1 MLWVRRIKQGLIYG
15 TLALGV
21 IWVGLFLFLAPALPD
36 LSDLRTMR
44 KSPGITIV
52 AADGTTLDQR
62 GAFNGVF
69 VPLNALPPYLAQAVI
84 ATEDRRFYQHFG
96 MDVVGFGRA
105 IVANIRAGRIVQGGS
120 TITQQLAKN
129 LYLSSER
136 TVVRKLRELM
146 LAIWLEARLDKDD
159 ILAAY
164 LNRVYLGD
172 GTYGV
177 EAAARR
183 YFGKSARNLSL
194 PESAVIAGLL
204 KAPSRYAPT
213 NDLKRSR
220 ARAEQVLLNMV
231 DAGYITAAQATA
243 AVRKPAVP
251 VKAVEGP
258 HRARYFVDWVHE
270 LLPEW
275 ASRTMDDLVV
285 FTTLDPAMQR
295 QGEKAVSDAL
305 RRYGKSRN
313 AGQAALVALD
323 RFGAIKAMVGGR
335 SYRESQFNRAVQAS
349 RQPGSA
355 FKPFVYLAALEA
367 GMDPATRVT
376 DSPVTIDGWQPQN
389 VSGRYAGD
397 VTLKR
402 ALAELINTVAV
413 KLSES
418 VGREKVRE
426 TARRLGIASPLST
439 QPSLALGTSEVT
451 VLELTAAYLPF
462 ANGGR
467 GGAPYAVSEI
477 RTRSGDVIYRRQ
489 PWPND
494 RVVDA
499 QQVQRMNEMLSE
511 VIRSGTGKAARPGDR
526 PAAGK
531 TGTTQDYRDGWFVGY
546 TADLVA
552 GVWIGN
558 DDNTPMRRGGG
569 GDVPAR
575 IWRQFIIEAS
585 KDMPVR
591 PLRGTE
597 EDDLIAVGEVVHQ
610 VVAWFRQLTGQASS
624 PPQSEEEAQQKKLVE
639 RVEDWL
645 HENAGRAEPSRSS
658 QPSEPNWPF
667 TAE

>member
-1 MLWVRRIKQGLIYG
+1 MLWVRRTKKALIYG
-15 TLALGV
+15 TLALGIV
-21 IWVGLFLFLAPALPD
+21 WVGLFLFLAPALPD

-52 AADGTTLDQR
+52 AADGSTLDRR

-69 VPLNALPPYLAQAVI
+69 VTLDALPKHLAQAVI
-84 ATEDRRFYQHFG
+84 ATEDRRFYRHFG

-105 IVANIRAGRIVQGGS
+105 MLVNIRAGRIVQGGS

-129 LYLSSER
+129 LYLSPER

-146 LAIWLEARLDKDD
+146 LAIWLEARLDKDE

-172 GTYGV
+172 GTFGV

-183 YFGKSARNLSL
+183 YFGKSARQLSL
-194 PESAVIAGLL
+194 AESAIIAGLL

-213 NDLKRSR
+213 NDLARSR
-220 ARAEQVLLNMV
+220 ARAAQVLRNMV
-231 DAGYITAAQATA
+231 DAGFLSDSQAKAAMRA
-243 AVRKPAVP
+243 PAVP
-251 VKAVEGP
+251 VKAVRGP
-258 HRARYFVDWVHE
+258 HRARYFVDWVHD

-275 ASRTMDDLVV
+275 ASRTRDDLVV
-285 FTTLDPAMQR
+285 FTTLDPAMQKVA
-295 QGEKAVSDAL
+295 EDAVAAAL
-305 RRYGKSRN
+305 RRYGKSRRV
-313 AGQAALVALD
+313 GQAALVALG
-323 RFGAIKAMVGGR
+323 RYGAVRAMVGGR

-355 FKPFVYLAALEA
+355 FKPFVYLTALEA
-367 GMDPATRVT
+367 GLRPGTQITDAPASV
-376 DSPVTIDGWQPQN
+376 DGWEPRN
-389 VSGRYAGD
+389 ISGRYAGP

-402 ALAELINTVAV
+402 ALADSINTVAV
-413 KLSES
+413 TLSER
-418 VGREKVRE
+418 VGREKVRD
-426 TARRLGIASPLST
+426 TARRMGITSPLT
-439 QPSLALGTSEVT
+439 AHPSLALGTSEVS

-467 GGAPYAVSEI
+467 GGVPYAVTEI

-494 RVVDA
+494 RVMATANVR
-499 QQVQRMNEMLSE
+499 QMNDMLSE
-511 VIRSGTGKAARPGDR
+511 AIRSGTGKAARPGTR

-558 DDNTPMRRGGG
+558 DDNAPMRRGGG
-569 GDVPAR
+569 GGVPAE
-575 IWRQFIIEAS
+575 IWRRFIVGAS
-585 KDMPVR
+585 KDLPER
-591 PLRGTE
+591 PLRDTDEGE
-597 EDDLIAVGEVVHQ
+597 LIAVSDVLERVA
-610 VVAWFRQLTGQASS
+610 AWFRTLTGQA
-624 PPQSEEEAQQKKLVE
+624 PERPQSEEATQQKRLAAQIE
-639 RVEDWL
+639 AWL
-645 HENAGRAEPSRSS
+645 RRNAGTMKPAPSAPPEEP
-658 QPSEPNWPF
+658 E
-667 TAE
+667 

>member
-1 MLWVRRIKQGLIYG
+1 MIWVRRIKQVLIYG
-15 TLALGV
+15 TLALGI
-21 IWVGLFLFLAPALPD
+21 IWAGLFLFLAPALPD

-44 KSPGITIV
+44 KSPGIMIV

-69 VPLNALPPYLAQAVI
+69 VPLQTLPPHLAQAVI

-129 LYLSSER
+129 LYLSPER

-172 GTYGV
+172 GTFGV
-177 EAAARR
+177 EAASRR
-183 YFGKSARNLSL
+183 YFGKSARQLSL
-194 PESAVIAGLL
+194 AEAAIIAGLL

-213 NDLKRSR
+213 NDLSRSQ
-220 ARAEQVLLNMV
+220 ARAAQVLRNMV
-231 DAGYITAAQATA
+231 EAGFISEAQATTA
-243 AVRKPAVP
+243 ARAPAVP
-251 VKAVEGP
+251 VKAVQGP
-258 HRARYFVDWVHE
+258 HRARYFVDWVHD

-275 ASRTMDDLVV
+275 ASRTKDDLVV
-285 FTTLDPAMQR
+285 FTTLDPEMQR
-295 QGEKAVSDAL
+295 QAEKAVADAL

-323 RFGAIKAMVGGR
+323 RFGAVKAMVGGR

-355 FKPFVYLAALEA
+355 FKPFVYLTALEA
-367 GMDPATRVT
+367 GMVPETRVT
-376 DSPVTIDGWQPQN
+376 DSPVSVEDWQPQN
-389 VSGRYAGD
+389 ISGRYAGE

-402 ALAELINTVAV
+402 ALAESINTVAV
-413 KLSES
+413 KLSET
-418 VGREKVRE
+418 VGREKVRD
-426 TARRLGIASPLST
+426 TARRMGITSTLSAH
-439 QPSLALGTSEVT
+439 PSLALGTSEVT

-467 GGAPYAVSEI
+467 GGVPHAVVEI
-477 RTRSGDVIYRRQ
+477 RTRSGDVIYRRR

-494 RVVDA
+494 RVVETPN
-499 QQVQRMNEMLSE
+499 VRRMNDMLSE
-511 VIRSGTGKAARPGDR
+511 VIRTGTGKAARPGSR

-558 DDNTPMRRGGG
+558 DDNAPMQRGGG

-575 IWRQFIIEAS
+575 IWRQFVVEAS

-591 PLRGTE
+591 ALGDTDE
-597 EDDLIAVGEVVHQ
+597 GELIAVGEILHRVA
-610 VVAWFRQLTGQASS
+610 AWFRSLTGQK
-624 PPQSEEEAQQKKLVE
+624 PDRPQSEEETRQKRLVIQ
-639 RVEDWL
+639 VEDWL
-645 HENAGRAEPSRSS
+645 RRNSGRIAPASPGRQEDV
-658 QPSEPNWPF
+658 E
-667 TAE
+667 

>member
-1 MLWVRRIKQGLIYG
+1 MIWVRRIKQVLIYG
-15 TLALGV
+15 TLALGI
-21 IWVGLFLFLAPALPD
+21 IWAGLFLFLAPALPD

-44 KSPGITIV
+44 KSPGIMIV

-69 VPLNALPPYLAQAVI
+69 VPLQTLPAHLAQAVI

-129 LYLSSER
+129 LYLSPER

-172 GTYGV
+172 GTFGV
-177 EAAARR
+177 EAASRR
-183 YFGKSARNLSL
+183 YFGKSARQLSL
-194 PESAVIAGLL
+194 AEAAIIAGLL

-213 NDLKRSR
+213 NDLSRSQ
-220 ARAEQVLLNMV
+220 ARAAQVLRNMV
-231 DAGYITAAQATA
+231 EAGFISEAQATTA
-243 AVRKPAVP
+243 ERAPAVP
-251 VKAVEGP
+251 VKAVQGP
-258 HRARYFVDWVHE
+258 HRARYFVDWVHD

-275 ASRTMDDLVV
+275 ASRTKDDLVV
-285 FTTLDPAMQR
+285 FTTLDPEMQR
-295 QGEKAVSDAL
+295 QAEKAMADEL

-323 RFGAIKAMVGGR
+323 RFGAVKAMVGGR

-367 GMDPATRVT
+367 GMAPETRVT
-376 DSPVTIDGWQPQN
+376 DSPVSVEDWQPQN
-389 VSGRYAGD
+389 ISGRYAGE

-402 ALAELINTVAV
+402 ALAESINTVAV
-413 KLSES
+413 KLSET

-426 TARRLGIASPLST
+426 TAQRMGITSTLSAH
-439 QPSLALGTSEVT
+439 PSLALGTSEVT

-467 GGAPYAVSEI
+467 GGVPHAVVEI
-477 RTRSGDVIYRRQ
+477 RTRSGDVIYRRR

-494 RVVDA
+494 RVVETLN
-499 QQVQRMNEMLSE
+499 VRRMNDMLSE
-511 VIRSGTGKAARPGDR
+511 VIRTGTGKAARPGSR

-558 DDNTPMRRGGG
+558 DDNAPMQRGGG

-575 IWRQFIIEAS
+575 IWRQFVVEAS

-591 PLRGTE
+591 ALGDTDE
-597 EDDLIAVGEVVHQ
+597 GELIAVGEILHRVT
-610 VVAWFRQLTGQASS
+610 AWFRTLTGQK
-624 PPQSEEEAQQKKLVE
+624 PDRPQSEEETRQKRLVIQ
-639 RVEDWL
+639 VEDWL
-645 HENAGRAEPSRSS
+645 RRNSGRIAPASPGRQEDV
-658 QPSEPNWPF
+658 E
-667 TAE
+667 